1 MQKKNKLLP
10 KGIIVLKTLAMP
22 SDTNANGDIF
32 GGWIMSQMD
41 MGGAILA
48 KEIAGGKVVTVRV
61 DGITFL
67 KPVSVGDIV
76 SCYANCIKIG
86 KSSITINVEVWIKKI
101 YSKPLGQYYCA
112 TEAIFIYVA
121 IDKTGKPRELL
132 PMSII

>member
-1 MQKKNKLLP
+1 MLEKNKLP
-10 KGIIVLKTLAMP
+10 KGTVVLKTLAMP
-22 SDTNANGDIF
+22 ADTNANGDIF

-67 KPVSVGDIV
+67 KSVSVGDIV
-76 SCYANCIKIG
+76 NCYAKCIKIG
-86 KSSITINVEVWIKKI
+86 KSSIKINVEIWIKKI
-101 YSKPLGQYYCA
+101 YSKPLGQFYCA
-112 TEAIFIYVA
+112 AEAEFIYVA
-121 IDKTGKPRELL
+121 IDKIGKPRELL